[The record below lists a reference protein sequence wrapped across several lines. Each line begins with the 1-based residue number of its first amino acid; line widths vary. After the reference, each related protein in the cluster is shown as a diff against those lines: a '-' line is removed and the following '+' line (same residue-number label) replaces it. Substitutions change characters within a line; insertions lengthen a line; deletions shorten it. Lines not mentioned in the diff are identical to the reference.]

1 MIKPITRIQAYFE
14 FGVSF
19 EFFILVTERYF
30 LKGDINYY
38 YVTLDSLVSGSY
50 TYIIITD

>member
-1 MIKPITRIQAYFE
+1 MIKPITRIQAY

-30 LKGDINYY
+30 LKGDIDYY
-38 YVTLDSLVSGSY
+38 YVTLDSLVSGLY
-50 TYIIITD
+50 LVVIHNNN